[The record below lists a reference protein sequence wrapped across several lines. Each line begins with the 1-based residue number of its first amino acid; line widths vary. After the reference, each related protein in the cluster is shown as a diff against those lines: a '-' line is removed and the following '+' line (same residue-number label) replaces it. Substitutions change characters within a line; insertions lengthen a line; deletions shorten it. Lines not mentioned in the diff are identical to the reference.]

1 MMWLM
6 FAAFLQAVAPTMT
19 TIDRGQTTWIDS
31 PRQVVARTPEEWA
44 KLWKAHAPDR
54 QLPAVDFSKDM
65 VVAVFLGSRPTAGY
79 GVEIVGTKEVD
90 GALVIQYRQKQPP
103 AGAITA
109 QVITTPYVIVT
120 MPQRAGDV
128 KFEKAAQ

>member
-1 MMWLM
+1 ML
-6 FAAFLQAVAPTMT
+6 FTAFLQAVAPTMT

-54 QLPAVDFSKDM
+54 QPPAVDFSQNM

-79 GVEIVGTKEVD
+79 RVEIVGTKEVN
-90 GALVIQYRQKQPP
+90 GALVVEYRQTQPP
-103 AGAITA
+103 PGAITA

-128 KFEKAAQ
+128 KFEKVAQ